1 MDDQNRTE
9 DILWTNEI
17 EANRILVVTGAI
29 TAALFAII
37 WPLSELGVFYVYFWG
52 RSPVTYILVISVLVI
67 SILVCRHYDYSRK
80 WVKFLLMGAMIL
92 ACAVADAVFTY
103 NVVIL
108 MVIPTVLSVRY
119 FSRRY
124 TAVIALVSLGVFFL
138 STMWGALYGE
148 PNLNVLELAPG
159 TVIELG
165 EETWIIDVLE
175 AQNMPY
181 DKMHYMRNTLFYGYL
196 VETMQGLI
204 VFTAC
209 ITMAGHGRKL
219 IYRQRELTQ
228 HRARIDTELILAAQ
242 IQTDMLPTQF
252 PTFPDQDEFDV
263 YAEMTPCREVG
274 GDFYDFFLIDDDRL
288 GLLIADVSGK
298 GIPAAMFMM
307 YTKNIIVNNAMMG
320 KTPSKVLEDANAAI
334 CANNSE
340 GMFVTVWFG
349 VLTLSTG
356 CLTAANAGHEYPV
369 FIHRRETPELVKD
382 RHGFILGV
390 RAGKTYTDQEYTLKP
405 GEMLFVYTDGIVEA
419 MDSGGE
425 LFGRERMLDAIKGV
439 SNDTPQE
446 ILRAVRS
453 AVDSF
458 AGSEEQ
464 FDDLTMLCLKYNGNS
479 GKGPDNGL

>member
-17 EANRILVVTGAI
+17 EANRVLVVTGAI

-37 WPLSELGVFYVYFWG
+37 WLLSELGVFYVYFWG

-80 WVKFLLMGAMIL
+80 WVKFLLMGAVIL

-219 IYRQRELTQ
+219 IYRQRELTGQ
-228 HRARIDTELILAAQ
+228 GSIRSLSLRLRYRQICFRHSSPLFRI
-242 IQTDMLPTQF
+242 
-252 PTFPDQDEFDV
+252 
-263 YAEMTPCREVG
+263 
-274 GDFYDFFLIDDDRL
+274 
-288 GLLIADVSGK
+288 
-298 GIPAAMFMM
+298 
-307 YTKNIIVNNAMMG
+307 
-320 KTPSKVLEDANAAI
+320 
-334 CANNSE
+334 
-340 GMFVTVWFG
+340 GM
-349 VLTLSTG
+349 SSM
-356 CLTAANAGHEYPV
+356 CM
-369 FIHRRETPELVKD
+369 RK
-382 RHGFILGV
+382 
-390 RAGKTYTDQEYTLKP
+390 
-405 GEMLFVYTDGIVEA
+405 
-419 MDSGGE
+419 
-425 LFGRERMLDAIKGV
+425 
-439 SNDTPQE
+439 
-446 ILRAVRS
+446 
-453 AVDSF
+453 
-458 AGSEEQ
+458 
-464 FDDLTMLCLKYNGNS
+464 
-479 GKGPDNGL
+479 